1 MWARRTEQREKC
13 QKSGF
18 CLASE
23 FLHIIHGDLLQS
35 INTFPGMTSR
45 LFLTAAS
52 FTDGGG
58 SLEVVGSGCGSP
70 SNCGVGPTAKVMGAG
85 RDLALSM
92 GPFLFQGFL
101 ES

>member
-1 MWARRTEQREKC
+1 MGARRTEQREKC

-35 INTFPGMTSR
+35 VSTFPVMTSR

-52 FTDGGG
+52 FTDRGG
-58 SLEVVGSGCGSP
+58 SLEVGRGVGSP
-70 SNCGVGPTAKVMGAG
+70 SGCRAGPTAKVMGAG
-85 RDLALSM
+85 RDLALSV
-92 GPFLFQGFL
+92 GLFLFQGFL

>member
-35 INTFPGMTSR
+35 VNTFPGMTSR

-58 SLEVVGSGCGSP
+58 G
-70 SNCGVGPTAKVMGAG
+70 GVGAVAPQTVVLDPQP
-85 RDLALSM
+85 R
-92 GPFLFQGFL
+92 
-101 ES
+101 